1 MITRITRGTLHRHS
15 EARVF
20 DVLRRAV
27 AGTDAPDGL
36 LSFSLSRRVKD
47 SSAVELVAIT
57 VWQDMTTMTAVL
69 GPRWRE
75 ATWMSGLADSIEDA
89 SVEIL
94 EGVVFG
100 YENVP
105 MLANAATG

>member
-1 MITRITRGTLHRHS
+1 MVTRITRGTLHKHT

-20 DVLRRAV
+20 DLLRRAV
-27 AGTDAPDGL
+27 EGSGAPRGL

-57 VWQDMTTMTAVL
+57 IWQDMETMTAVM

-75 ATWMSGLADSIEDA
+75 PAWLAGLGDSIEDA
-89 SVEIL
+89 SLEIL
-94 EGVVFG
+94 EGIVFG
-100 YENVP
+100 YENLASLAVP
-105 MLANAATG
+105 TGV